1 MPLEAKNERDKL
13 NYCMEHPDAH
23 QHAGLPG
30 LLEHRGRSHIHS
42 VNAKSAHIIIYMR
55 LLIPSIY
62 RRINRKIPYFESSE
76 SLMLLCIGEVFFD
89 SEECEGLSTS
99 MLHKIADV
107 VLKEG
112 WLCFGPVFQKFHSD
126 VITTPGIC
134 GEQSLMET
142 LRQEVQ
148 AYHTRER
155 KRALL
160 QKYGRE
166 VEDSLDN
173 PVLLNSFSDHK
184 YTRDFIA
191 DLLKYPGRF
200 FLTGVEYPNPGNYLL
215 FPSRDLPYWVEKLSP
230 IIEGL
235 CIKDSYV

>member
-1 MPLEAKNERDKL
+1 MPLETKNERDKL
-13 NYCMEHPDAH
+13 NYCIEHPDAH
-23 QHAGLPG
+23 PHAGLPG
-30 LLEHRGRSHIHS
+30 LLEHHGRSYIHS
-42 VNAKSAHIIIYMR
+42 MNAESNHIIIYMG
-55 LLIPSIY
+55 LHTPSIY
-62 RRINRKIPYFESSE
+62 RRIDRKIPYFESSE
-76 SLMLLCIGEVFFD
+76 SLMLLCVGEEFFD
-89 SEECEGLSTS
+89 CEECEGLSTS

-112 WLCFGPVFQKFHSD
+112 WLCFNPVSQKFYSD
-126 VITTPGIC
+126 VITIPGIC
-134 GEQSLMET
+134 GEQALMET

-166 VEDSLDN
+166 VEDSVDN

-184 YTRDFIA
+184 FTRDFIA